1 MPVETSI
8 SPSPA
13 VDHLNLVEMVRW
25 AEDNPEI
32 VAGIVDE
39 AREFVAL
46 HLSEL
51 GQTCYMARLLLAYS
65 DLLTLDVDRHAVNM
79 TAAPSARPLRSL
91 TLGHRLHHHL
101 NTALSKLLSRTP

>member
-1 MPVETSI
+1 METSI

-13 VDHLNLVEMVRW
+13 IDHLDLVSKVRW

-32 VAGIVDE
+32 IAGIVDE
-39 AREFVAL
+39 ARDFVAT

-65 DLLTLDVDRHAVNM
+65 DLLTLDVDRARVNM
-79 TAAPSARPLRSL
+79 TAAPSAKPLHASI
-91 TLGHRLHHHL
+91 GHRLHHHW